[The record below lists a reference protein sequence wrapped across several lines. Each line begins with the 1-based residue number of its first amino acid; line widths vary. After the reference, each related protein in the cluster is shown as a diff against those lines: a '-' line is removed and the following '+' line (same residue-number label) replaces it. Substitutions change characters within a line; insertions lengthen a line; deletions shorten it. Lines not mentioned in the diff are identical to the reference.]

1 MNYLEIKIF
10 FTDKNKDLIYNAL
23 YLYNI
28 KSILEEDN
36 YLTICGA
43 SGDYSKFKKIKDAL
57 ISRYNIT
64 ENNISVQ
71 KIKNENW
78 NKKWEKSIDIINVK
92 DKLIVYP
99 SWKKHLTKKH
109 GNKILIEIDPK
120 MSFGTGHN
128 ETTQIMLEFL
138 MDEIESKDK
147 KLLDYGCGTAI
158 LAIAGVKAGIR
169 KAVAID
175 NDDDSIENAIGYIKK
190 NNSSKKISLY
200 NCDIDKITED
210 KFDIVCANIISSVLI
225 KNMKLIKR
233 KSVKGGKIFLSGIL
247 REEEEKM
254 RNVLKENNL
263 DLVKI
268 IYKAEWLGIY
278 AKKL

>member
-1 MNYLEIKIF
+1 MNYLEMKIF
-10 FTDKNKDLIYNAL
+10 FKDDNKDLIYNVL
-23 YLYNI
+23 YLNKI
-28 KSILEEDN
+28 NSILEEN
-36 YLTICGA
+36 NCLIICGA
-43 SGDYSKFKKIKDAL
+43 LGDYLKFEEIKETL
-57 ISRYNIT
+57 ISCYKIS
-64 ENNISVQ
+64 ENNISVR

-78 NKKWEKSIDIINVK
+78 NKKWEKSIDIINIK
-92 DKLIVYP
+92 DKLLVYP
-99 SWKKHLTKKH
+99 SWKKNLAKKN
-109 GNKILIEIDPK
+109 GSKILIEIDPK

-175 NDDDSIENAIGYIKK
+175 NDDNSIENAIGYIKK
-190 NNSSKKISLY
+190 NNSSKKITLY
-200 NCDIDKITED
+200 NCDIDKINED
-210 KFDIVCANIISSVLI
+210 KFDIICANIISSVLI

-254 RNVLKENNL
+254 RNVMKENNL
-263 DLVKI
+263 ELVKI